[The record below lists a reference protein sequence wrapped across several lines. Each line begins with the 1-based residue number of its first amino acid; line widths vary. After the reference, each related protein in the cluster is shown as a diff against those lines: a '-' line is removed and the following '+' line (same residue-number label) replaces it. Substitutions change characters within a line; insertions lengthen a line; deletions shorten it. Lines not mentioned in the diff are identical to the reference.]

1 LACLSRWENNF
12 QTAPVGSHNRPDIL
26 KIMRKSKMAKIP
38 VEIIANEALVVRGGR
53 NHPENIQRAIRT
65 HPSGITGISVEC
77 AVELSVAELALAI
90 RHGQVGVTT
99 VAKVRSEGG
108 DVIRTSGRSLNHA
121 TLTGLTPEKASL
133 LLTPTIPNP
142 SRT

>member
-1 LACLSRWENNF
+1 
-12 QTAPVGSHNRPDIL
+12 
-26 KIMRKSKMAKIP
+26 MAKTP
-38 VEIIANEALVVRGGR
+38 VEIIANEASVVRGGR
-53 NHPENIQRAIRT
+53 NRPEDIQRAIGT

-90 RHGQVGVTT
+90 LHGQVGVTT